1 MSEKGFE
8 AEISFDETPNLKVT
22 EDKPLKPENF
32 QIKKVDINVLIARAQ
47 EVKDKQHKKNILIFI
62 FSLSILIG
70 IGIHLS
76 S

>member
-8 AEISFDETPNLKVT
+8 AEITFNETPNLKVT
-22 EDKPLKPENF
+22 EDKPLKSENF

-47 EVKDKQHKKNILIFI
+47 EVKDKQHKKNILIII
-62 FSLSILIG
+62 FSLSILLG
-70 IGIHLS
+70 LGIHLS